1 MYKNK
6 AASKVE
12 SRKRLVKTMKENKN
26 SCKAQS
32 VLGPIDA
39 NALGITLPHEH
50 IFSDARKNFFFKP
63 TDPAEKALSKAPVTL
78 ENLFWIRANA
88 LSNLDC
94 LQSPDETIL
103 AKELLAY
110 KKAGG
115 STIIDVS
122 TRPVGGDNPLGLQR
136 LARATGL
143 NIIMGTGYY
152 MGLLY
157 SPEVAALTEKQ
168 ISDGLT
174 RDLTEGVG
182 GTGVRAGIIGEIGL
196 TPALREDERRLLRA
210 CAAAQN
216 QTGAPISIH
225 PPGLDDKLIQEIL
238 NVLRENGGR
247 LDRTVI
253 CHIDIMG
260 LNLDTARWIADAGCY
275 IEFDT
280 FGHLFPPFLLGE
292 SVMSFPSESQRINA
306 VMQLV
311 SDGYLERIL
320 LSHDTFLKVLLTSY
334 GGFGYAHI
342 LRNIVPV
349 MLRQGATEKQVNTI
363 IIDNPGRLL
372 SFIND
377 R

>member
-1 MYKNK
+1 M
-6 AASKVE
+6 
-12 SRKRLVKTMKENKN
+12 KTLKN
-26 SCKAQS
+26 SGKAQS
-32 VLGPIDA
+32 VLGPIDV

-50 IFSDARKNFFFKP
+50 IFSDARKNFFFEP
-63 TDPAEKALSKAPVTL
+63 TDPTEKALSKAPVNL
-78 ENLFWIRANA
+78 ENLSWVRANA

-103 AKELLAY
+103 GKELLAY

-115 STIIDVS
+115 STIVDVS

-136 LARATGL
+136 LARDTGL
-143 NIIMGTGYY
+143 NIIMGTGHY

-168 ISDGLT
+168 LCE
-174 RDLTEGVG
+174 RMVHDLTSGVG
-182 GTGVRAGIIGEIGL
+182 DSEVLAGIIGEIGL

-216 QTGAPISIH
+216 QTGAPLTIH
-225 PPGLDDKLIQEIL
+225 PPGLDSQLIQEVLDI
-238 NVLRENGGR
+238 LRENGGI

-260 LNLDTARWIADAGCY
+260 LNLDTARRIADAGCY
-275 IEFDT
+275 VEFDT

-306 VMQLV
+306 IIQLV
-311 SDGYLERIL
+311 NDGYLEHIL

-349 MLRQGATEKQVNTI
+349 MLRQGVTEKQVNTM

-377 R
+377 PSI